1 MLGRPYHSIFCSTF
15 SSDKIVSVGNFLSNV
30 KFIEIVCA
38 VVPALK
44 FQQLPRKCIVMQK
57 LSHNNLIQKVIEIRN
72 ASTFL
77 QSRKEKK
84 KKGEKRRKKE
94 GGEQGQ
100 RDFCNRFMN
109 KSF

>member
-1 MLGRPYHSIFCSTF
+1 M
-15 SSDKIVSVGNFLSNV
+15 

-72 ASTFL
+72 ASTYL

-84 KKGEKRRKKE
+84 KKRRKKE
-94 GGEQGQ
+94 KKGGG
-100 RDFCNRFMN
+100 RAGTKGFL
-109 KSF
+109 

>member
-1 MLGRPYHSIFCSTF
+1 M
-15 SSDKIVSVGNFLSNV
+15 

-84 KKGEKRRKKE
+84 KKKEKKAEKRR
-94 GGEQGQ
+94 GES
-100 RDFCNRFMN
+100 RD
-109 KSF
+109 KGISVTVS